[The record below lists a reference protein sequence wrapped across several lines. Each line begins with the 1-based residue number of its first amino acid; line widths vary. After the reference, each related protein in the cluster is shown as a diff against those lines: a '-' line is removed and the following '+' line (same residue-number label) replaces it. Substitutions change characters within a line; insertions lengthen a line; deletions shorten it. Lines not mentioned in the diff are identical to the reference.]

1 MATWAYPPCTPRQS
15 LLIIKPSNHIL
26 DNYIRVTRKAI
37 QTVPFTELFT
47 ELFTVVLHKTLQVLL
62 SMLRANAAL
71 SVTRMFP

>member
-15 LLIIKPSNHIL
+15 LLIIKHTNHIL
-26 DNYIRVTRKAI
+26 ESYIRVTRKAI

-47 ELFTVVLHKTLQVLL
+47 ELFTVVLHKTRQVLL

-71 SVTRMFP
+71 SVTCMFP